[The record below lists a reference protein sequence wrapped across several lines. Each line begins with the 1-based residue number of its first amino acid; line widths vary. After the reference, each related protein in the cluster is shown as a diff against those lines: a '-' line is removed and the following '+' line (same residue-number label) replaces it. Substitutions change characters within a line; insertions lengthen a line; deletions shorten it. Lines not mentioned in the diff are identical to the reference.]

1 MFRNTIILLCFLCLV
16 SCQPDQ
22 KRPPNIIFFLVDDMG
37 WNDPGFMGSTYHQT
51 PRMDQLAAEGMV
63 FTQAYANCANCAPTR
78 ASLLSGQ
85 EIPRHGIYTVGNPA
99 RGKAENRKWIPAPNR
114 TELDTAIVTLAEM
127 LRSAGYAT
135 AHIGKWHLGHGKT
148 GPLNQGFDVNVGGTH
163 KGHPGSYFSP
173 YNNEALADGPAGEY
187 LTDRLTQE
195 AVNYIA
201 DHKDRPFFMF
211 FSHYSVHTPIQGK
224 KELVEKYAQLK
235 GDERHHHPVY
245 AAMMESTDQSLGQV
259 VDALKAQ
266 GIDDNTLLVFFSDN
280 GGHAIYTNMAP
291 LRGSKGSFYEGGI
304 REPLV
309 MWWPGQIQPG
319 TCSTPVT
326 GMDFYPTFARL
337 AQAERPNQPVD
348 GMDVMPLAWG
358 TGQLA
363 DRDLFWHFPAY
374 LEGYLPGQ
382 VWRTTP
388 VSVIRSGQ
396 WKLLHYYETGLNEL
410 YNLETDPYETTN
422 LAGEQEQVTEDLL
435 KRLRKWQKETGA
447 LIPTELNPRY
457 RESE

>member
-1 MFRNTIILLCFLCLV
+1 
-16 SCQPDQ
+16 
-22 KRPPNIIFFLVDDMG
+22 
-37 WNDPGFMGSTYHQT
+37 
-51 PRMDQLAAEGMV
+51 
-63 FTQAYANCANCAPTR
+63 
-78 ASLLSGQ
+78 
-85 EIPRHGIYTVGNPA
+85 
-99 RGKAENRKWIPAPNR
+99 
-114 TELDTAIVTLAEM
+114 
-127 LRSAGYAT
+127 
-135 AHIGKWHLGHGKT
+135 
-148 GPLNQGFDVNVGGTH
+148 
-163 KGHPGSYFSP
+163 
-173 YNNEALADGPAGEY
+173 
-187 LTDRLTQE
+187 
-195 AVNYIA
+195 
-201 DHKDRPFFMF
+201 
-211 FSHYSVHTPIQGK
+211 
-224 KELVEKYAQLK
+224 
-235 GDERHHHPVY
+235 
-245 AAMMESTDQSLGQV
+245 
-259 VDALKAQ
+259 
-266 GIDDNTLLVFFSDN
+266 
-280 GGHAIYTNMAP
+280 
-291 LRGSKGSFYEGGI
+291 
-304 REPLV
+304 